1 MEMNN
6 YLTEFIK
13 SKKCTLLGVGPMST
27 NSIDVSVELANEYS
41 IPIFLIASRRQ
52 IDADSFGGGYVN
64 NWSTEEFSAYVQ
76 NLDDGNNIILSR
88 DHGGPWQNTKE
99 IEKHLSLKQAME
111 SAKESYRADIE
122 SGFRKIHIDPSID
135 IHSKPTTDMVLE
147 RVFELYEYCISE
159 AKRLKKEIIFEIGT
173 EEQSGSTNTQEEL
186 DYTLRRMNEFCDKN
200 NFIRP
205 SFVVIQSGT
214 RVMEMRNVG
223 SFESPLR
230 VKNELAAEIQVPL
243 MIDIC
248 NKYGI
253 MMKAHNTDY
262 VSNESLQWHPRMGIH
277 AINVAPEFGVEETKE
292 LVKVLSENGLNKIL
306 EKFLE
311 ISYNSKKW
319 EKWMLKDTE
328 ATDLDR
334 SIISGHY
341 VFSNEEWVECRKEAE
356 KKLQKK
362 NIDLNRSLKKAVK
375 FSILRYLVNLRV
387 ISAK

>member
-1 MEMNN
+1 MELNN
-6 YLTEFIK
+6 FLREFIN
-13 SKKCTLLGVGPMST
+13 SRKCTLLGIGPMST
-27 NSIDVSVELANEYS
+27 NSIDVSIELANEYS

-52 IDADSFGGGYVN
+52 IDANSFNGGYVN
-64 NWSTEEFSAYVQ
+64 NWSTEEFSAHVQ
-76 NLDDGNNIILSR
+76 NLDYGNNIILSR

-99 IEKHLSLKQAME
+99 IEKNYSLEQAMQ

-135 IHSKPTTDMVLE
+135 IHSKPSIDAVLE

-159 AKRLKKEIIFEIGT
+159 AKKHKKEIIFEIGT

-186 DYTLRRMNEFCDKN
+186 DYTLRRMHEFCDKN

-248 NKYGI
+248 NKYEI

-292 LVKVLSENGLNKIL
+292 LVKTLSENGLHKIL

-319 EKWMLKDTE
+319 KKWMLKDTD
-328 ATDLDR
+328 ATDVDR

-341 VFSNEEWVECRKEAE
+341 VFSNEEWVEYRKEAQKILE
-356 KKLQKK
+356 KK
-362 NIDLNRSLKKAVK
+362 NINLNAVLKKAVK
-375 FSILRYLVNLRV
+375 LSILRYLVNLRV
-387 ISAK
+387 IPG